1 MQFICCTL
9 YHIDIKI
16 LYWWWQCIRKLPHQV
31 HYNCYTAK
39 SQLNYW
45 HFFWKFLESFQ
56 HLTVVLSEFNFSK
69 SDFTCRAPWLGEEDH
84 FSLYLFNF
92 FVSLETSDLHLL
104 LEDFYHKRIV
114 LINRVK
120 IHLKILLIKLCRILH
135 TDRKGRFECIW
146 PFCGIGTERV
156 KTYV

>member
-16 LYWWWQCIRKLPHQV
+16 LYWRLQCIRKLPHQV

-56 HLTVVLSEFNFSK
+56 HLTVVLSEFDLIFQKVPLHVGHHGWVKKIIFHCMYIAYN
-69 SDFTCRAPWLGEEDH
+69 
-84 FSLYLFNF
+84 SLKQHLFNF

-104 LEDFYHKRIV
+104 PEDFYHKRII

-120 IHLKILLIKLCRILH
+120 IHLKILLIKLCRIPQ
-135 TDRKGRFECIW
+135 TRRKRS
-146 PFCGIGTERV
+146 
-156 KTYV
+156 YLLL